1 MSLKSFQTSFGLD
14 KQHTTSLS
22 SHITSTFQGGAF
34 FGAMFG
40 FAISEWLGRR
50 WNLMSSGVIFLL
62 GALLQTLS
70 HGNLGM
76 MYAGRALTGA
86 GVGASS
92 LIVPIYIAESSP
104 HTVRGRLIGMFEV
117 VLQTAS
123 VIGFWYVTPAS
134 VPLYAFTYSLPCVTG
149 QDQLRSQPPPAQH

>member
-1 MSLKSFQTSFGLD
+1 MFGYDQSFIGGTMSLKSFQTSFRLD
-14 KQHTTSLS
+14 KKNKTTLS

-34 FGAMFG
+34 FGAMLG
-40 FAISEWLGRR
+40 YAVSEWLGRR
-50 WNLMSSGVIFLL
+50 WNLMNSGVIFLL
-62 GALLQTLS
+62 GALLQTFS

-92 LIVPIYIAESSP
+92 LTVPIYIAESSP
-104 HTVRGRLIGMFEV
+104 HTVRGRLIGIFEV

-123 VIGFWYVTPAS
+123 VIGFWYVTPAFGFLCTVTYCSPS
-134 VPLYAFTYSLPCVTG
+134 VVG
-149 QDQLRSQPPPAQH
+149 